1 MGVANSVSN
10 RPQAWLFC
18 CIQSLSEGLNRGPRP
33 PPYTKARIVSG
44 PFFLA
49 VSLGKRAEVLRVT
62 LGQNTLISLFSAPE
76 PSLFSV
82 WPAGR
87 LRRGANKI
95 NNLHAPVRCQPRRAI
110 RLQTREH
117 SLVSRDQHNTIQTA
131 FSHKLSINRIVA
143 KRLLTNQPLKP
154 ES

>member
-1 MGVANSVSN
+1 MTHL
-10 RPQAWLFC
+10 RQAESTTIRKSRLVQFRFITRC
-18 CIQSLSEGLNRGPRP
+18 RLKRHT
-33 PPYTKARIVSG
+33 PPYTRARIVSG

-49 VSLGKRAEVLRVT
+49 VSLGKCAEVLRVT